1 MVHLLPSPH
10 EVPQKKKKREKS
22 ATQRGSV
29 RSDGGGTGLFCF
41 RVIMQI
47 NGDIRA
53 KGVAAV
59 LHHK

>member
-1 MVHLLPSPH
+1 MC
-10 EVPQKKKKREKS
+10 
-22 ATQRGSV
+22 V